1 MKSKIIT
8 NSKRK
13 TIAFIVTTI
22 AVVLMLI
29 VGIMANYKESELTIR
44 KLATNKMSAT
54 SVTGKDLAT
63 AENETKYYNTNI
75 NIYPQTG
82 DDNIR
87 YVELQRRN
95 SEGKW
100 ETYTNEK
107 NNLTY
112 KYMLGDVDN
121 NGKINEYDAA
131 LIWGYLAGEND
142 LTALQKIVADIN
154 GDGLINNVDYQIILY
169 SAARYKTNNGEA
181 HPYYI
186 GNPLVEL
193 NPSSDDNIMEGF
205 NIEVNDAR
213 AVLRLS
219 LGLGIDV
226 FNRDIGNENRT
237 EEEKSRILVAKMIS
251 DYNFDGKISADDVQL
266 YLNAAV
272 NLPADNEIL
281 EEMKSLADAN
291 DINLNINDLN
301 LESAREAISK
311 SVQPSINLY
320 KQVKDINY
328 YTNNYIKFNTGNVFF
343 PELEDDGEYK
353 LITYK
358 ITTDAVKLTDVGK
371 MLENSKYNEC
381 TEYYFTIDKTAPN
394 CEVEYVPNSNQPTNQ
409 NVTAII
415 TFDEDVKTS
424 TAKEYNKIYKI
435 EFDKNGKEDITYFDK
450 AGNSKIVDLHVTWID
465 KEKPTLINCVAN
477 QNENLITVEATFSE
491 KIGKDNT
498 TLQISFGGIEG
509 KGKYTKTFSEDSTK
523 IVYQYDI
530 SEADGG
536 EAQIVLNGTVTDLA
550 ENESEQLN
558 EIIANNISLKRTA
571 IDNGDGYIYKFELN
585 DKAIEDLSKPTYC
598 VKGDQIKVIKISK
611 KTLEETKYSYILE
624 EKIDFSHMKYMKLID
639 KKDENESNRAEF
651 YTTDK
656 EKKNIDITQANIYFD
671 TVAPTVAIKVGV
683 DVANENNVYTKG
695 TNLNI
700 SAVASEIIPNAEET
714 IPQINVL
721 FSNSGLGKDNFQTDS
736 KKGNARLVDITVEDG
751 KTVWKYIY
759 TIQNGDDGDV
769 IIDYASDIEI
779 RDIVGNKSLL
789 AATPKEITD
798 GEVKLDQTIDEINTV
813 SYEIYKNDKQL
824 TDFKKATYF
833 EDGDKIKVIVKFKN
847 ALYNGDTGKLINK
860 NEAPILYIETSA
872 NEKINMSAQQVNESG
887 NTITYE
893 YTIKDLK
900 NSKLM
905 NMYMYSNVTMW
916 PNVAKWPDTDK
927 SLHNPIGPGNIAPID
942 INNCNLFIYNSNT
955 EIDTGKIKTDTTAPT
970 VKISAKNVDTNEII
984 ENGLTNASEIEYSF
998 KWSEEVFG
1006 FTIEDLTIINGTP
1019 KELIQDENDKTLYT
1033 LVVKNDIADGSN
1045 GTIKVIVNRDAVKD
1059 IVGHS
1064 NERFENEIRVDRQA
1078 AILIGLEAYAESEIK
1093 VNSEVDSVK
1102 RYYKA
1107 GEKVTIIATFN
1118 ENINLVDDKVP
1129 DLALKFAESGNAKNN
1144 VELQEKIDGNKIVY
1158 TYVLADND
1166 NGELSVKGF
1175 TGNVVDAAG
1184 NKTVVTK
1191 RALDGDTIIADTI
1204 SPNLK
1209 ELKIISPASGIYKAE
1224 TVVAVEAIFDEEVY
1238 VLENNE
1244 IKNVTEKT
1252 APIVNIKIGAS
1263 EEISLSFSE
1272 YGTNNGKID
1281 KTKLVYTYKI
1291 RGEEKDEQGKLTYNG
1306 DNGIVSIVK
1315 IENVQNA
1322 QVCDIAGNIATLTVN
1337 QTGNEIN
1344 VDTIRPY
1351 VDSITAT
1358 VENPLILGTDPYYKA
1373 GNDIKITLAFSEKVN
1388 SAKIQPKILVGF
1400 SENADQKPQSYS
1412 EYSYESDWNVNSTTV
1427 EYTYTIKD
1435 GDNGYLW
1442 VEVPE
1447 GQFADAAG
1455 NSNTAKDAQIIKNI
1469 YADTTAPYV
1478 AVNTDGTAKWNI
1490 EYIKNKDGQ
1499 ITGIKAEGMFNEI
1512 IYSMSGNTLT
1522 DLTHIPVM
1530 GIFINGNLEDT
1541 AENPKVEQENGQTKL
1556 TYEKDITKI
1565 DKTGNISVNLIS
1577 GTVYDRAGNIWSID
1591 LGDGDTTSPIF
1602 KDIKVVTPI
1611 GFYNKGKVIEI
1622 VARFEEQTKLTNVP
1636 KLKIRLGDTVKELDG
1651 SYDKYDIENT
1661 ENIKVAR
1668 YSYTIVDENGALN
1681 IISLIGKVS
1690 DGLRERDIKQ
1700 IYIDENKDEI
1710 NGKANELLNS
1720 IETNYANS
1728 SDENSNVIADTI
1740 RPYVT
1745 SIVAMVGDNEI
1756 ATYTKEEGKDAVITV
1771 GRTNAN
1777 SIKYIVTMSEDIF
1790 LSDVDKILVTNGNV
1804 INVKRTD
1811 KNIFTIDV
1819 QATTEGV
1826 QSLIL
1831 QDGVA
1836 EDRAGNLNEFA
1847 RLDGVT
1853 IDFTCPLV
1861 RFISEYNGGEYVIP
1875 TNIGK
1880 IEIRPNIEINEE
1892 ISKVEYKWDEEEFTE
1907 VKNYS
1912 SSSDIAI
1919 PSKTFEETGKY
1930 TLYIKATDLAGNQ
1943 TITNKVYIVYYSSI
1957 SFDYNDEY
1965 TNKDLEVKVEFG
1977 KGLTDNRKVLFKA
1990 NNSKDIVQLNAIGTD
2005 GDKIKYSIP
2014 ENGILYAEAT
2024 DKVGN
2029 KVFNQTTITNIDKE
2043 SPIVKLETNGGNLVI
2058 GTGKDKATIKS
2069 IINVEDENLSSIEYA
2084 ITNINTSVEN
2094 VTPENIK
2101 ENAGLSF
2108 TTIENYSEAKIE
2120 NAVEGTYYIYV
2131 IAKDKAENTTIYKS
2145 EAFTVANSNELK
2157 GENGEVIYAP
2167 AAENT
2172 IKFTREKSIV
2182 YVDFGYNLSENQRI
2196 TLTNDEDGIV
2206 YDNNAEIFKST
2217 VVTATAEDI
2226 CGNSVK
2232 MTYTVENVEGPK
2244 FEVQGDLEH
2253 WTNEDIELNVI
2264 SYDNLSALTVNG
2276 EDILKNKMKVTIK
2289 ENGDYTFKATDIYG
2303 NSTEKIIKVSNI
2315 DKVKPVISKVEV
2327 NGNDITITANDELS
2341 GLSEYAVTKTTEVP
2355 VEWSSSNTISTTK
2368 DGTFYVWAKDK
2379 AGNIT
2384 IGENTAVVDT
2394 TAPTITFEYMS
2405 LTVTV
2410 GMPIEAN
2417 IKTNELA
2424 KISYSW
2430 DNKTWIDSNE
2440 FNTSIKVSEKS
2451 TKPGKYTLYAKAIDT
2466 ANNASEVTKVEF
2478 SVENIEDIR
2487 QPEIIFEDLAIIQIN
2502 GVKYV
2507 KISPNTTK
2515 ELLTD
2520 KMNKTALCGVTP
2532 EYKNLTEDG
2541 KLKTGTEI
2549 LLNGETK
2556 YIIAVKG
2563 DVNGDG
2569 KVTFLEDVVMANN
2582 YRIGIISL
2590 STVQK
2595 LASDI
2600 NNNSTI
2606 DFIQDI
2612 VAINNYRLGIIKEL

>member
-13 TIAFIVTTI
+13 TIVFIVTTI

-29 VGIMANYKESELTIR
+29 VGIMANYKESEFTIR

-87 YVELQRRN
+87 YVELQRKN

-107 NNLTY
+107 KELTY

-121 NGKINEYDAA
+121 NGKIDEYDAA
-131 LIWGYLAGEND
+131 LIWDYIAGQRTFEEHRTFNE
-142 LTALQKIVADIN
+142 LEKRVADIN

-205 NIEVNDAR
+205 NIDVNDAR
-213 AVLRLS
+213 AVLRLRV
-219 LGLGIDV
+219 GLGIDV
-226 FNRDIGNENRT
+226 FNRDIGNENIT
-237 EEEKSRILVAKMIS
+237 EEDKNRILVAKMLS
-251 DYNFDGKISADDVQL
+251 DYNFDSEISDDDVQL

-272 NLPADNEIL
+272 NLSADKEIL
-281 EEMKSLADAN
+281 DEMKSLAEAN
-291 DINLNINDLN
+291 EINLNINNLN
-301 LESAREAISK
+301 LESAREAILK

-328 YTNNYIKFNTGNVFF
+328 YTNNYIKFNTGSVFF

-371 MLENSKYNEC
+371 MLENSNYNEC
-381 TEYYFTIDKTAPN
+381 SEYYFTIDKTAPN
-394 CEVEYVPNSNQPTNQ
+394 CEVEYVPNSDQPTNQ

-450 AGNSKIVDLHVTWID
+450 AGNSKIVDLNVTWID

-477 QNENLITVEATFSE
+477 QNEKLITVKAKFSE

-536 EAQIVLNGTVTDLA
+536 EALIVLNGTVTDLA
-550 ENESEQLN
+550 GNESEQLN

-598 VKGDQIKVIKISK
+598 VKGNQIKVIKISK
-611 KTLEETKYSYILE
+611 ETKYSYILE

-656 EKKNIDITQANIYFD
+656 DKKNIDITQANIYFD

-736 KKGNARLVDITVEDG
+736 KKGNARLVDITEEDG

-759 TIQNGDDGDV
+759 SIQNGDDGDV

-860 NEAPILYIETSA
+860 NEAPILYIETST

-893 YTIKDLK
+893 YKIKDMK

-1019 KELIQDENDKTLYT
+1019 KELIQDETDKTLYT

-1118 ENINLVDDKVP
+1118 ENINLVDDKIP
-1129 DLALKFAESGNAKNN
+1129 NLALKFAESGNAKNN
-1144 VELQEKIDGNKIVY
+1144 VELPEKIDGNKIIY

-1191 RALDGDTIIADTI
+1191 RALDGNTIIADTI
-1204 SPNLK
+1204 FPNLK

-1306 DNGIVSIVK
+1306 DNGKVSIVK

-1322 QVCDIAGNIATLTVN
+1322 QICDIAGNIATLTVN

-1358 VENPLILGTDPYYKA
+1358 IEKPLILGTDPYYEA
-1373 GNDIKITLAFSEKVN
+1373 GNEIKITLTFSEKVN

-1412 EYSYESDWNVNSTTV
+1412 EYSYESDWNENSTTV
-1427 EYTYTIKD
+1427 EYTYAIKD

-1455 NSNTAKDAQIIKNI
+1455 NSNTAKDATLIKNVF
-1469 YADTTAPYV
+1469 ADTKRP
-1478 AVNTDGTAKWNI
+1478 
-1490 EYIKNKDGQ
+1490 
-1499 ITGIKAEGMFNEI
+1499 
-1512 IYSMSGNTLT
+1512 TLT
-1522 DLTHIPVM
+1522 ILEKTEVNQNNQTITVKATFSENVYDL
-1530 GIFINGNLEDT
+1530 NGNSKINLSTGD
-1541 AENPKVEQENGQTKL
+1541 APKLVYSFGEGSNQEIGASSVSGAVITYVIKKDAVYDNGTFIPLFVK
-1556 TYEKDITKI
+1556 
-1565 DKTGNISVNLIS
+1565 GNF
-1577 GTVYDRAGNIWSID
+1577 YDRAGNPYYIEET
-1591 LGDGDTTSPIF
+1591 DTTAPILESVVISSNT
-1602 KDIKVVTPI
+1602 DIKYKTTEQDDCKEGTEIYVTATFNENIAKQNMKIKFKIGEGSDQEISGVIDSDNPKEVVFT
-1611 GFYNKGKVIEI
+1611 Y
-1622 VARFEEQTKLTNVP
+1622 
-1636 KLKIRLGDTVKELDG
+1636 TVKNGDNGTFTILDVIG
-1651 SYDKYDIENT
+1651 NTNNNITEEGKDNTYGYVQDKLGNQANIYNFNDIT
-1661 ENIKVAR
+1661 
-1668 YSYTIVDENGALN
+1668 
-1681 IISLIGKVS
+1681 
-1690 DGLRERDIKQ
+1690 
-1700 IYIDENKDEI
+1700 I
-1710 NGKANELLNS
+1710 NGKA
-1720 IETNYANS
+1720 
-1728 SDENSNVIADTI
+1728 VADTI

-1745 SIVAMVGDNEI
+1745 SIVAKAGDNEI
-1756 ATYTKEEGKDAVITV
+1756 ATYSKEEGKDAVITV
-1771 GRTNAN
+1771 GRTNVS
-1777 SIKYIVTMSEDIF
+1777 SIKYIVTMSEDILYNHF
-1790 LSDVDKILVTNGNV
+1790 DRIVVTNGTV
-1804 INVKRTD
+1804 ISVEQTA
-1811 KNIFTIDV
+1811 KNEFTIEV

-1831 QDGVA
+1831 PEGVT
-1836 EDRAGNLNEFA
+1836 EDKAGNFSEFA

-1853 IDFTCPLV
+1853 NDFTIPTV
-1861 RFISEYNGGEYVIP
+1861 RFISEYNGGEYVLP

-1880 IEIRPNIEINEE
+1880 IEIRPNIEINEDV
-1892 ISKVEYKWDEEEFTE
+1892 SKVEYKWDDEENAE
-1907 VKNYS
+1907 VNNYS

-1919 PSKTFEETGKY
+1919 PSKAFENAGKY
-1930 TLYIKATDLAGNQ
+1930 TLYIRVTDLAGNQ
-1943 TITNKVYIVYYSSI
+1943 TVANKVYNIYNSRVNFEYS
-1957 SFDYNDEY
+1957 YEY
-1965 TNKDLEVKVEFG
+1965 TNTNLEVKVEFE

-1990 NNSKDIVQLNAIGTD
+1990 NNSKDIVQLNAVGTD

-2043 SPIVKLETNGGNLVI
+2043 SPIVNLETNGGNLVI

-2094 VTPENIK
+2094 LTPENIR

-2206 YDNNAEIFKST
+2206 YENNAEIFKST

-2226 CGNSVK
+2226 CENSVK

-2244 FEVQGDLEH
+2244 FEVQGNLEE
-2253 WTNEDIELNVI
+2253 WTNRDIELSVI
-2264 SYDNLSALTVNG
+2264 CYDNLSALTVNG

-2289 ENGDYTFKATDIYG
+2289 ENGDYIFKATDIYG
-2303 NSTEKIIKVSNI
+2303 NSTEKTIKVTNI

-2384 IGENTAVVDT
+2384 IGENTAMVDT

-2417 IKTNELA
+2417 IKTNEPA

-2430 DNKTWIDSNE
+2430 DNKTWTESNE

-2451 TKPGKYTLYAKAIDT
+2451 TKPGKYTLYAKATDA
-2466 ANNASEVTKVEF
+2466 ANNTSEVSKVEF
-2478 SVENIEDIR
+2478 SVENIENIR
-2487 QPEIIFEDLAIIQIN
+2487 QPEIIFEDLATVQTN
-2502 GVKYV
+2502 GAKYV
-2507 KISPNTTK
+2507 KVSSNMTK

-2520 KMNKTALCGVTP
+2520 KMNKTALCNVTP

-2541 KLKTGTEI
+2541 KLKTGSEI

-2600 NNNSTI
+2600 NNNSAI